1 MDGQFAPEGD
11 DGRDWADGS
20 RQRMDADQRDNQK
33 GPRRGPKYTSRPGF
47 PDRLFADIR
56 IEPPVLSEFR
66 ADKKMGKLSGKRRQF
81 APRAKES
88 AGPPPEDYREGLS
101 KLLPNWMVIR
111 PLSSNLPSPVTM
123 ILIALALVSAI
134 LSPILAGNMMLALV
148 FVAGFFT
155 IIAGVA
161 LLKWPIVG
169 LASLPIISLVVS
181 YTLGTGSQTGINA
194 TAMLVLLLTGTWLL
208 EMLVHNRQIRL
219 LPFRPITASLLLIIV
234 ALVSFGFGQFNW
246 FPTNSAP
253 LTAQVGGLMIF
264 MLSVCAF
271 LVYAH
276 QVRSINELQWIN
288 WIFLASGFLFL
299 LMRNFRFL
307 RPYVRQFFVQEASQ
321 GSVFFI
327 WLVSLAAGQLLINK
341 KLHPAVRILLGGLI
355 LLFFYQN
362 MGIGRAWASG
372 WLPVLVSLMV
382 IVILYKPRLGIAIAA
397 LGAIVVLATPGLLSG
412 LLSEGDNSYSIITR
426 VEAWRILVEIIK
438 VSPLLGVGMANYYW
452 YTSMF
457 RILGYQ
463 IQFNSHNNY
472 IDIIAQTGL
481 VGVTIFIWFL
491 WEVWRVGWRTL
502 SKAPEGFAR
511 AYVIAAIGG
520 LAGTAFAGLLG
531 DWVIPFVY
539 NVGLNGY
546 RMSVFA
552 WVFLGGLLA
561 VAKLVL
567 PIDEKVQLPA
577 AG

>member
-1 MDGQFAPEGD
+1 MVGQIFPEGD
-11 DGRDWADGS
+11 DGRDQAGGL
-20 RQRMDADQRDNQK
+20 RRRMDADQQGIQK
-33 GPRRGPKYTSRPGF
+33 GPRHGSKHTRQPGF
-47 PDRLFADIR
+47 PDRLFADIS
-56 IEPPVLSEFR
+56 IEPPALDEFQ
-66 ADKKMGKLSGKRRQF
+66 ADKKMGKISKKIRPF
-81 APRAKES
+81 APRAKVS
-88 AGPPPEDYREGLS
+88 ARPLPEDYQEGLS
-101 KLLPNWMVIR
+101 KLFPNWMVTR
-111 PLSSNLPSPVTM
+111 PLSSNLPSPLTM

-148 FVAGFFT
+148 FVAGVFV
-155 IIAGVA
+155 IIAGAA
-161 LLKWPIVG
+161 LLKWPILG
-169 LASLPIISLVVS
+169 LAGLPIVSLVVR
-181 YTLGTGSQTGINA
+181 YTLGTGSQTGINV

-208 EMLVHNRQIRL
+208 EMLVHDRQIRL
-219 LPFRPITASLLLIIV
+219 LPFRPITASLLLIVV
-234 ALVSFGFGQFNW
+234 ALVSFGLGQFNW

-253 LTAQVGGLMIF
+253 ITAQVGGLMIF
-264 MLSVCAF
+264 VLSVCAF

-276 QVRSINELQWIN
+276 QVKSIDELRWIT
-288 WIFLASGFLFL
+288 WVFLVSGFLFL
-299 LMRNFRFL
+299 LLRNFRFT
-307 RPYVRQFFVQEASQ
+307 RGYVRQFFVLEASQ
-321 GSVFFI
+321 GSMFFI

-341 KLHPAVRILLGGLI
+341 KLHPAGRILLGGLI

-382 IVILYKPRLGIAIAA
+382 IVILYRPRLGIAIAA
-397 LGAIVVLATPGLLSG
+397 LGVIIVALTPGLLSG
-412 LLSEGDNSYSIITR
+412 LMSEGDNSYSIITR
-426 VEAWRILVEIIK
+426 FEAWRILAEIIK

-491 WEVWRVGWRTL
+491 WEAGRLGWRTL
-502 SKAPEGFAR
+502 GKAPEGFAK

-531 DWVIPFVY
+531 DWIIPFVY

-567 PIDEKVQLPA
+567 PLDKKELLPT